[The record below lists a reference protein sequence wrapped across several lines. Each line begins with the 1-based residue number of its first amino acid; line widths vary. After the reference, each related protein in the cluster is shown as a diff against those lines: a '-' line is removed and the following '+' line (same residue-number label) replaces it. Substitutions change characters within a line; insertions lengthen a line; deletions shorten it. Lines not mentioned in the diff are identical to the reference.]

1 MKYYCCTKCG
11 IEKPSNKFTL
21 EKNGTYRR
29 KQCHDCRN
37 GAKVYN
43 PKRRREL
50 MLINT
55 YGITEQQYQD
65 KLVEQDYK
73 CSICGKKHDVVVTK
87 GTLVVDHNHATGD
100 VRELLCH
107 SCNMGLGK
115 FKDDPELLK
124 LAAEYIERHN
134 G

>member
-1 MKYYCCTKCG
+1 
-11 IEKPSNKFTL
+11 
-21 EKNGTYRR
+21 
-29 KQCHDCRN
+29 
-37 GAKVYN
+37 
-43 PKRRREL
+43 

-65 KLVEQDYK
+65 KLVEQNYK

-100 VRELLCH
+100 VRALLCH

-124 LAAEYIERHN
+124 RAAEYIERYN

>member
-1 MKYYCCTKCG
+1 MLL
-11 IEKPSNKFTL
+11 SN
-21 EKNGTYRR
+21 
-29 KQCHDCRN
+29 
-37 GAKVYN
+37 
-43 PKRRREL
+43 
-50 MLINT
+50 
-55 YGITEQQYQD
+55 YGITEQQYQE

-73 CSICGKKHDVVVTK
+73 CPICNKKHDVVATK
-87 GTLVVDHNHATGD
+87 GILVVDHNHATGK
-100 VRELLCH
+100 VRDLLCH